1 MGLKTKEQVMHKISP
16 TLRLIDL
23 DLPLAGFRHFVSS
36 WLWQKDGLTVLVDP
50 GPSVT
55 VPHLLRELQSAG
67 VQKLDYILLTH
78 IHIDHAGGVGRVA
91 ERFPDARICCHPKG
105 IPHLI
110 DPEKLWQGSLKV
122 LGKLAETYGPILPV
136 PANRLFF
143 AAQIETAAGVMRA
156 IETPGH
162 AAHHL
167 GFVLDN
173 VLFAGEALGV
183 SIPCGREFLQRVA
196 TPPRFKY
203 EIHRRSVEILSRQNV
218 RGICFAHY
226 GYREDVQRVVQVAQ
240 SQLDLWVET
249 IRLAVEKGSSP
260 ESVLRELLR
269 IDPNLRCFADLPAD
283 IRERERYFMR
293 NSIKGI
299 WEYVQ
304 DQTGK

>member
-1 MGLKTKEQVMHKISP
+1 MHKISP

-23 DLPLAGFRHFVSS
+23 DLPLTGFRQFVSS
-36 WLWQKDGLTVLVDP
+36 WLWQKDGVTILVDP
-50 GPSVT
+50 GPLST
-55 VPHLLRELQSAG
+55 VPHLLRELEQAG
-67 VQKLDYILLTH
+67 VKKLDYILLTH

-91 ERFPDARICCHPKG
+91 ERFSEARICCHPKG

-110 DPEKLWQGSLKV
+110 DPQKLWEGSLKV

-136 PANRLFF
+136 PEKRLFF
-143 AAQIETAAGVMRA
+143 AEQIETAAGAIRV

-162 AAHHL
+162 AAHHVSY
-167 GFVLDN
+167 VLDGL
-173 VLFAGEALGV
+173 LFAGEALGV
-183 SIPCGREFLQRVA
+183 SIPCGRDFLQRVA

-203 EIHRRSVEILSRQNV
+203 EIHRRSVEVLSRQTV

-226 GYREDVQRVVQVAQ
+226 GYREDVQPIMRVAQ

-249 IRLAVEKGSSP
+249 IRLAVEKGSTH

-269 IDPNLRCFADLPAD
+269 IDPQLRCFANLPAD
-283 IRERERYFMR
+283 IQERERYFMR

-299 WEYVQ
+299 WEYVE
-304 DQTGK
+304 GEIK